1 MTREKRFQLRQSFIL
16 LFTALIWGAAF
27 VAQSVGMDYIG
38 PFTLIG
44 IRFLLGALTLL
55 PVVLWQGRSS
65 RRDADRRKTRDGR
78 AMTGGVLIRGGILCG
93 VFLGTASMLQQFGIA
108 RTTVGKAGFLTA
120 LYIVIVPV
128 YAFFLGRRTKPLIW
142 LCVAIACA
150 GIYFLSMPG
159 GRFTLM
165 AGDALCL
172 ASAFVFGVQIMLVGY
187 YAELADGVRLA
198 VLEFL
203 TASAMGF
210 VLMLIF
216 EHPQADAV
224 IKAAWP
230 LLYLGVMSSGVAY
243 TLQFI
248 GQRGL
253 NPTIAS
259 LIMSLESAVSAIA
272 GFFLL
277 HHSPRFQNGRSLK
290 VSFRKFF
297 QQAFQALCLIQYN
310 HYQLHVHDIRSS
322 MPSSYHLSR
331 SFAKTGLFPAPG
343 LVTVHSP
350 DQSDGSV

>member
-1 MTREKRFQLRQSFIL
+1 MTKEKRFRLRQSAIL
-16 LFTALIWGAAF
+16 LFTAVIWGLAF

-38 PFTLIG
+38 PYTLVAV
-44 IRFLLGALTLL
+44 RFLLGALTLT
-55 PVVLWQGRSS
+55 PVLLFQ
-65 RRDADRRKTRDGR
+65 RRRICPDPDGIRRTPDGR
-78 AMTGGVLIRGGILCG
+78 VCGGRKLIRGGILCG
-93 VFLGTASMLQQFGIA
+93 AALGTASTLQQIGISL
-108 RTTVGKAGFLTA
+108 TTVGKAGFITA
-120 LYIVIVPV
+120 LYIVIVPILAV
-128 YAFFLGRRTKPLIW
+128 FAGRKAGSLIW

-277 HHSPRFQNGRSLK
+277 HQTLTLRELFGC
-290 VSFRKFF
+290 
-297 QQAFQALCLIQYN
+297 ALMGAAIVLAQF
-310 HYQLHVHDIRSS
+310 V
-322 MPSSYHLSR
+322 
-331 SFAKTGLFPAPG
+331 
-343 LVTVHSP
+343 
-350 DQSDGSV
+350 